1 MAKKRTR
8 KQKEKAKHSFA
19 EDYQISLGKD
29 AFEPT
34 VKSQFKTNKKAR
46 HDQPPKSNKAAESAK
61 NGNIVEV
68 KKELVKSLLLASLI
82 LGIEVMI
89 YLAWSA

>member
-8 KQKEKAKHSFA
+8 KQKEKAKHGFDSI
-19 EDYQISLGKD
+19 YQISLGKD

-34 VKSQFKTNKKAR
+34 VKGQFKNTKKVR
-46 HDQPPKSNKAAESAK
+46 HEQPPASNKATESAK

-89 YLAWSA
+89 YLAWQA

>member
-19 EDYQISLGKD
+19 KAHQISLGKD
-29 AFEPT
+29 PFEPV
-34 VKSQFKTNKKAR
+34 VKGQFKTNKKAR
-46 HDQPPKSNKAAESAK
+46 HELPLTSKKAMDSAK
-61 NGNIVEV
+61 DSNIVEV

-89 YLAWSA
+89 YLAWQA